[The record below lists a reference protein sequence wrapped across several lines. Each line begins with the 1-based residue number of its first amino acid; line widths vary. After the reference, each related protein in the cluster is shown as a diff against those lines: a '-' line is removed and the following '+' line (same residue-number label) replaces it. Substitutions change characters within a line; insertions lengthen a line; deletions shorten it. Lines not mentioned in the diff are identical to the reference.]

1 MDRLFPTRKGTILG
15 LGAGARTLLPGL
27 PDQARIVEPVE
38 HGVMQAA
45 PGSGLSRHAY
55 SILSVKWATA
65 RA

>member
-1 MDRLFPTRKGTILG
+1 M
-15 LGAGARTLLPGL
+15 

-45 PGSGLSRHAY
+45 PGSDLSRHAY
-55 SILSVKWATA
+55 STSSAKWATA